1 KLSSQ
6 NTSITQIKKINKDI
20 QPFDLTM
27 TETKT
32 PSSNSR
38 DDVLQFLETLDTYS
52 QTTAAGTPGSTP
64 ADTTQSVLDFLDQ
77 ITQSTPASNPSES
90 NPKQGNQNNSSVNQN
105 GSAEQQ
111 TNQPESQKQSG
122 AWSWGG
128 LLATATTAYQTATTV
143 VDNSVK
149 EALETVRTNEAT
161 KKLEERVRG
170 IVNKEA
176 IEKLG
181 SDLKTLSLNTLT
193 TVVNAVVPP
202 ISQYEVVEVW
212 LSHDMVGYVGLES
225 LVYRAFMKVME
236 QVEGGDIV
244 VRKSDEIKRDPDDD
258 SYRDLNVCE
267 GFIEAVG
274 LAKANI
280 EQVIKKHYKPEI
292 DNEKSKSTDQSIC
305 PVFMAIQPTKAN
317 PYSLQNKS
325 EDTADPDQYLFYV
338 IVLTDP
344 THNLTFKTFSQ
355 ALPVSWLD
363 IPYEENEWVEAKMV
377 SVIKLAVQSI
387 AQDYVWHRM
396 TSSDGRPQS
405 NDDNS
410 NIAS

>member
-1 KLSSQ
+1 
-6 NTSITQIKKINKDI
+6 
-20 QPFDLTM
+20 M
-27 TETKT
+27 TETKI
-32 PSSNSR
+32 PSNSR

-52 QTTAAGTPGSTP
+52 QTNAAANPAAGTPGSTP

-77 ITQSTPASNPSES
+77 ITQSTPAPNPSES
-90 NPKQGNQNNSSVNQN
+90 TSKQDSQSNASMKQNE
-105 GSAEQQ
+105 SAEKETIQAE
-111 TNQPESQKQSG
+111 TQKQSG

-128 LLATATTAYQTATTV
+128 LLATATTAYQTASIV

-176 IEKLG
+176 IEKIG
-181 SDLKTLSLNTLT
+181 ADLKTLSLSTLT

-236 QVEGGDIV
+236 QVEGGDVV
-244 VRKSDEIKRDPDDD
+244 VRKSEEIKRDPDDE
-258 SYRDLNVCE
+258 SHKDLNVCE

-280 EQVIKKHYKPEI
+280 EQVIKKHYKPPQI
-292 DNEKSKSTDQSIC
+292 DNENIKDTEQQSIC

-317 PYSLQNKS
+317 PYSLQNQS
-325 EDTADPDQYLFYV
+325 DTVSDPDQYLFYV

-355 ALPVSWLD
+355 ALPVGWLD

-387 AQDYVWHRM
+387 AQDYVLHRM
-396 TSSDGRPQS
+396 TANDGQNQS

-410 NIAS
+410 NIVS